1 LNCSVV
7 SDAYKNPTS
16 FALASE
22 IAEELNGTKYDKAA
36 IFYNKFKSAIAYET
50 VCFLNPKH

>member
-1 LNCSVV
+1 MV

-50 VCFLNPKH
+50 VCFLNPKP